1 MHGSD
6 FWQLLSGSDRDA
18 LRAAARAR
26 VFGPG
31 TTLCA
36 EGDPST
42 HLFILVSGWVKVTT
56 VTRDGQ
62 EMLEALRSS
71 GDVVGEIAGQVTG
84 YRTATIRA
92 IGTVHA
98 LIIGTRQFEDF
109 LDAHAGAAGAHRRVM
124 AERQRSAYEVHRNH
138 VLASGPQRLACL
150 LLDLADRQGETA
162 GEAVSA
168 PPPLSQEEIA
178 SLIGASRSTVTRA
191 LRDWRSRRIISTDQR
206 SITILDQQRLL
217 RLAGRSR

>member
-1 MHGSD
+1 
-6 FWQLLSGSDRDA
+6 
-18 LRAAARAR
+18 
-26 VFGPG
+26 
-31 TTLCA
+31 
-36 EGDPST
+36 
-42 HLFILVSGWVKVTT
+42 
-56 VTRDGQ
+56 
-62 EMLEALRSS
+62 
-71 GDVVGEIAGQVTG
+71 
-84 YRTATIRA
+84 
-92 IGTVHA
+92 
-98 LIIGTRQFEDF
+98 
-109 LDAHAGAAGAHRRVM
+109 M